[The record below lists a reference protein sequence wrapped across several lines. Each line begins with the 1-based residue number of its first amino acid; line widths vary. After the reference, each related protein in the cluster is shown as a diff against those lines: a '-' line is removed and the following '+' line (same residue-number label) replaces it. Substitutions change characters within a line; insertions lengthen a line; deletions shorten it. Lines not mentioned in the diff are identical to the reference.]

1 MASQSPN
8 TPPTWANVAA
18 GKKPH
23 DPQTPRDG
31 KTPHAPQTP
40 RDGKTPHAPQ
50 KHQASAPQK
59 IQASAPQ
66 KHQTSAPRKQ
76 NAFEDT
82 FERELKLAIE
92 LSRQEAIREEAA
104 RQEAARQEAARE
116 EAAHQEAARQEAARQ
131 EAARQEAARQ
141 EAAREEVAHQEAARQ
156 EAARQEAARQKAAL
170 KKEAARQEAALK
182 KAAARQE
189 AARQEAACQEAARQR
204 AARQEAARQKAAR
217 QEAARIKAAQE
228 KAYSLETSQKAC
240 DFNQC
245 LKIIQNIMHCAT
257 FEACNVPCK
266 EFCLQEACQ
275 DIHHRLLRQYYYIN
289 IKLLELDQYLLE
301 LNRIKSI
308 LKSTFDREQYNRCS
322 HKSGE
327 CEKFVLEKGIK
338 FDNIRTP
345 EKTCNLYYN
354 FCMSL
359 IRKSKNHKRLIQRTL
374 IKNSV
379 YYSHYLNSETC
390 PINSSCLNT
399 KSNLKTGKCR
409 VHRNI
414 DSFRSSCYCVI
425 CFNQYDNN
433 RFYRG
438 KTVSREEFI
447 ICEKCHN
454 ESNDIT

>member
-1 MASQSPN
+1 MFFHIEEFPLAIMAAKQPIN
-8 TPPTWANVAA
+8 PTWASVVS
-18 GKKPH
+18 GQRI
-23 DPQTPRDG
+23 PQQNPQVS
-31 KTPHAPQTP
+31 APQKP
-40 RDGKTPHAPQ
+40 QASAPQKPQASAPQ

-59 IQASAPQ
+59 LQA
-66 KHQTSAPRKQ
+66 SAPRKQ
-76 NAFEDT
+76 NALEDT
-82 FERELKLAIE
+82 FERDLKLAIE
-92 LSRQEAIREEAA
+92 LSRQEAVREEAARQEAA

-116 EAAHQEAARQEAARQ
+116 EAAHQEAARQEADRQ
-131 EAARQEAARQ
+131 EAARQE
-141 EAAREEVAHQEAARQ
+141 
-156 EAARQEAARQKAAL
+156 AAL

-217 QEAARIKAAQE
+217 IKAAEEKAAQE
-228 KAYSLETSQKAC
+228 EAYSRETSQKAYAFHKC
-240 DFNQC
+240 LEIIKDILQC
-245 LKIIQNIMHCAT
+245 A
-257 FEACNVPCK
+257 EASWNVACGPS
-266 EFCLQEACQ
+266 CLQEACQ